1 MPSPCGW
8 RVFASAVV
16 LGLVLAGA
24 CLVAGLLAL
33 RLLTTAESMRLLPA
47 HVLTNALRMIGIRWA
62 PFALSVQGLLLDGGF
77 FLGVWIVVRRTTG
90 LTWASLGWRAAPL
103 RAYLLVPP
111 VYIATL
117 LCSGLALRIEAA
129 LFFHGHLDQITNP
142 KNDPQ
147 QAEFAAFAHPSVGE
161 VLLLFLAVAVV
172 APLVEELVFRGML
185 FQLLRRP
192 LPLWGAVVL
201 SAFVFA
207 VVHGIPVLLPDLFLC
222 GVALALVF
230 HYTRS
235 LYCSTFLHVLTNTV
249 VVVGIVTN
257 TVAT

>member
-1 MPSPCGW
+1 MPSPWGW
-8 RVFASAVV
+8 RVVTSAVV
-16 LGLVLAGA
+16 LGLVLAVA
-24 CLVAGLLAL
+24 CLAAGLLAYW
-33 RLLTTAESMRLLPA
+33 LLVMAESMRLLPA
-47 HVLTNALRMIGIRWA
+47 HVLHNALRTIGIRWA
-62 PFALSVQGLLLDGGF
+62 AFVLSITSLLFYGGF
-77 FLGVWIVVRRTTG
+77 FLGVWIVVRRTAG

-117 LCSGLALRIEAA
+117 ICAGLALGIEAA
-129 LFFHGHLDQITNP
+129 LVFHGHVAQINNP
-142 KNDPQ
+142 KNNPQ
-147 QAEFAAFAHPSVGE
+147 QAVMGAVHHPSVGE
-161 VLLLFLAVAVV
+161 FLLLFLAIGIV

-207 VVHGIPVLLPDLFLC
+207 ALHVIPVLLPTLFLF

-235 LYCSTFLHVLTNTV
+235 LYCSTFLHAL
-249 VVVGIVTN
+249 IN
-257 TVAT
+257 TVAIVAIVSRP

>member
-1 MPSPCGW
+1 MPSAWGW

-16 LGLVLAGA
+16 LGLVLAVA
-24 CLVAGLLAL
+24 CLAAGLLAY

-47 HVLTNALRMIGIRWA
+47 HVLTNALRTIGIRWA
-62 PFALSVQGLLLDGGF
+62 PFTLSVISLLVYGGF
-77 FLGVWIVVRRTTG
+77 FLGVWIVVRRTAG
-90 LTWASLGWRAAPL
+90 LTWASLGWRAASL
-103 RAYLLVPP
+103 RAYLLIPP
-111 VYIATL
+111 VYIATVI
-117 LCSGLALRIEAA
+117 CSGLALGIEAA

-147 QAEFAAFAHPSVGE
+147 QAEFGAFAHPSVGE
-161 VLLLFLAVAVV
+161 FLLLFLAVAIV

-207 VVHGIPVLLPDLFLC
+207 GAHAIPVLLPTLFLF

-235 LYCSTFLHVLTNTV
+235 LYCSTFLHVL
-249 VVVGIVTN
+249 IN
-257 TVAT
+257 TVAVVTIVTRP